1 MSKTSRYAALGDA
14 SMYDTEGGGDLYE
27 LEVVQRPARRPSAS
41 APVAAIMPER
51 YHRALDAYLQGR
63 GGSEDSDSDGET
75 TLDGGAYSDGE
86 YSDGD
91 GGKERSSRKPRR
103 SSLDMIMM
111 KNGKQERNGNDDDED
126 LEAQP
131 VWMHDGH
138 HRAENNV
145 LRVC

>member
-1 MSKTSRYAALGDA
+1 MSNTSRYAALGDA
-14 SMYDTEGGGDLYE
+14 PMYDTEGGGDLYE
-27 LEVVQRPARRPSAS
+27 LEVVHPPAHRRPSAG
-41 APVAAIMPER
+41 VAAIMPER

-86 YSDGD
+86 YGD
-91 GGKERSSRKPRR
+91 GEGVKESSSRKTRR

-131 VWMHDGH
+131 AWMHDGH
-138 HRAENNV
+138 HRSENNV